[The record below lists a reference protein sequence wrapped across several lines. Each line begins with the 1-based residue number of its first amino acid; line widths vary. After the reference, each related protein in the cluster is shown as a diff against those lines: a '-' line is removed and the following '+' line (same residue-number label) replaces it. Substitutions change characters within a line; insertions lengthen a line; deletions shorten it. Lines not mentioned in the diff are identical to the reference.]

1 MKDGIEFVWEPTP
14 LWDGRRWELMRVDGG
29 RSLPVGRIV
38 KLIDGEVES
47 AVMYPAWKHLGDF
60 STLRDAA
67 ERLVREAKKI
77 RVEKQRRKR

>member
-1 MKDGIEFVWEPTP
+1 MKDGIEFAWEPSP
-14 LWDGRRWELMRVDGG
+14 LWDGRRWELVRVDGG

-38 KLIDGEVES
+38 KFIDGAVEV

-67 ERLVREAKKI
+67 EWLVRKAKKI
-77 RVEKQRRKR
+77 RFKKRRKR

>member
-1 MKDGIEFVWEPTP
+1 MNDGIEFVWEPSP
-14 LWDGRRWELMRVDGG
+14 LWDGRRWELLRVDAGH
-29 RSLPVGRIV
+29 SLPVGRIV
-38 KLIDGEVES
+38 KFIDGAAEV

-77 RVEKQRRKR
+77 RFEKRRKR